1 MRHHARFRQNRGPLL
16 RRQEREPPLHRLFD
30 IGRFHGFKFK
40 NGRTA
45 EYGTVNIKIRVLSGG
60 GDQGDPPVFD
70 MLQQGLLLLFIEI
83 LDLVEIQENA
93 TDAREGVELLHH
105 RLDIGGWTRW
115 SR

>member
-1 MRHHARFRQNRGPLL
+1 MRHHARFRKPRPCSAARNANPS
-16 RRQEREPPLHRLFD
+16 PPAFFD
-30 IGRFHGFKFK
+30 IGRFHRFKFK

-83 LDLVEIQENA
+83 LDLVEIQE
-93 TDAREGVELLHH
+93 ECH
-105 RLDIGGWTRW
+105 RCPRGCRAPPPPP
-115 SR
+115 